1 MRTHS
6 WQFTTL
12 DDKLAALK
20 VMAEQSDISEEIT
33 NIVIDAVRK
42 VNEK

>member
-1 MRTHS
+1 
-6 WQFTTL
+6 L
-12 DDKLAALK
+12 DDKLDALK
-20 VMAEQSDISEEIT
+20 VMAQQSDIGDEIT

>member
-12 DDKLAALK
+12 DDKLDALK
-20 VMAEQSDISEEIT
+20 VMAQQSDIGDEIT